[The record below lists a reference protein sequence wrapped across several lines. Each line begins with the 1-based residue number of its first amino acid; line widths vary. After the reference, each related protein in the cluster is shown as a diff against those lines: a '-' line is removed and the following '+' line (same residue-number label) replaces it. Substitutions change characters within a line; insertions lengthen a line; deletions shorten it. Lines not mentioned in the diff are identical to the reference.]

1 MILQTRDCI
10 GKIGPLFFPSTYLMS
25 SMCPKGT
32 YLEYQFLVTAWEMC
46 GMYYI
51 FTLCTV
57 YIMVLHRNLILVE
70 TLIFF
75 YPIPIYPL
83 GAFVLT
89 LRQYFFMHLYS
100 YMVAGLKEFAN

>member
-1 MILQTRDCI
+1 
-10 GKIGPLFFPSTYLMS
+10 
-25 SMCPKGT
+25 
-32 YLEYQFLVTAWEMC
+32 
-46 GMYYI
+46 
-51 FTLCTV
+51 
-57 YIMVLHRNLILVE
+57 MVLHRNLILVE

-100 YMVAGLKEFAN
+100 YMVAGLKEFANLSQNSCVALSKLSDRKRDKL